1 MKYCSSLIAAV
12 FLSAFLASSPPA
24 AGSGSQAFQQVV
36 EVARSWLAAKPDQRA
51 AFEVLLA
58 DYRGDIDAVIREVMP
73 KGNVKFA
80 KIVA

>member
-1 MKYCSSLIAAV
+1 M
-12 FLSAFLASSPPA
+12 
-24 AGSGSQAFQQVV
+24 
-36 EVARSWLAAKPDQRA
+36 ARSWLAAKPDQRA